1 MRALLIL
8 LILIASPAHALNEK
22 LQCVPYARALT
33 GVSIYGDAHT
43 WWGQAKGRYHRGSRP
58 KVGAIMA
65 FRPHGA
71 MRLGHIAAVR
81 QIVDSRT
88 LIISHANWSTIGG
101 RRGHIEE
108 NIRVV
113 DASENND
120 WSRVRV
126 WYTPN
131 NAMGGTRW
139 PLNGFIYPKVRRG
152 DGQARIAL
160 ASLIGPKARLS
171 PIPRGRSEI
180 RVASRASA
188 KTPAATFNL
197 SSKVFAD
204 IDRQSAAE
212 ARAAK
217 ASQDMDAIGDLIG
230 SLGS

>member
-1 MRALLIL
+1 M
-8 LILIASPAHALNEK
+8 
-22 LQCVPYARALT
+22 PYARALT

-131 NAMGGTRW
+131 QAMGGTRW
-139 PLNGFIYPKVRRG
+139 PLHGFIYPKARRG
-152 DGQARIAL
+152 DGQARMAL
-160 ASLIGPKARLS
+160 AKLIGPKARLT
-171 PIPRGRSEI
+171 PIPRGRSET

-188 KTPAATFNL
+188 KKPAATFNL

-212 ARAAK
+212 AK
-217 ASQDMDAIGDLIG
+217 AVKTSQAMDTIGDLIG
-230 SLGS
+230 SMVN